1 MYDFF
6 GRTLFLTGANGAIGR
21 AVARAFLD
29 SGANLF
35 LTDLDAAGLEGFA
48 GELGT
53 APSRIDTARV
63 DVASSVEIDAAAARC
78 VSRFGG
84 IDFLVPM
91 AGLYP
96 EGRFAAMGE
105 GDWRRA
111 IDVNLNGV
119 FLTCRSAAG
128 HLREGSAVVLVSS
141 IAAHRGSALHAHYAA
156 AKGGVLSLAR
166 SMALELAPRTR
177 VNSVSPGIIESEMTR
192 GLVAA
197 RGDQLVA
204 QTPLGRLGQPNE
216 VASVIA
222 FLCSDAASFITGE
235 TIHVN
240 GGLYIAG

>member
-1 MYDFF
+1 MYDLA

-21 AVARAFLD
+21 TVARLFFD
-29 SGANLF
+29 FGANVF
-35 LTDLDAAGLEGFA
+35 LTDLDPVGLEAFA
-48 GELGT
+48 ADLGT
-53 APSRIDTARV
+53 FPSRIGMARV
-63 DVASSVEIDAAAARC
+63 DVAQAAESADAVARC
-78 VSRFGG
+78 VAQFGG

-96 EGRFAAMGE
+96 EAPFASMSE
-105 GDWRRA
+105 NDWRRA

-128 HLREGSAVVLVSS
+128 HLRENSAIVLVSS
-141 IAAHRGSALHAHYAA
+141 IAAHRGSAMHAHYAA
-156 AKGGVLSLAR
+156 AKGAVLSLAR
-166 SMALELAPRTR
+166 SLALELAPGTR
-177 VNSVSPGIIESEMTR
+177 VNAVSPGIIDSEMTR

-204 QTPLGRLGQPNE
+204 QTPLGRLGQPRE
-216 VASVIA
+216 VASVVA

-240 GGLYIAG
+240 GGLYMG

>member
-1 MYDFF
+1 MYDFV

-21 AVARAFLD
+21 AVTRLFLD
-29 SGANLF
+29 CGANLF
-35 LTDLDAAGLEGFA
+35 LTDLDASGLEEFA
-48 GELGT
+48 RDPGAPPSRVGT
-53 APSRIDTARV
+53 AQV
-63 DVASSVEIDAAAARC
+63 DVARAAEIDDAVARC

-96 EGRFAAMGE
+96 ESGLAAMSE
-105 GDWRRA
+105 SEWRRA

-119 FLTCRSAAG
+119 FLSCRSAAR
-128 HLREGSAVVLVSS
+128 HLRDNSAVVMISS

-166 SMALELAPRTR
+166 SLAIELAPRTR
-177 VNSVSPGIIESEMTR
+177 VNAVSPGIIESEMTK
-192 GLVAA
+192 GLVAT

-204 QTPLGRLGQPNE
+204 QTPLGRLGQPGE
-216 VASVIA
+216 VASVVA

-235 TIHVN
+235 TVHVN

>member
-1 MYDFF
+1 MYDFV

-21 AVARAFLD
+21 AVTRLFFEC
-29 SGANLF
+29 GANLF
-35 LTDLDAAGLEGFA
+35 LTDLDTAGLEEFA
-48 GELGT
+48 LNLGSLPSRVGT
-53 APSRIDTARV
+53 AQV
-63 DVASSVEIDAAAARC
+63 DVAHSAEIDDAVAHC

-96 EGRFAAMGE
+96 ESGLASTSE
-105 GDWRRA
+105 SEWRRA

-119 FLTCRSAAG
+119 FLSCRSAA
-128 HLREGSAVVLVSS
+128 HQLRENSAVVMISS
-141 IAAHRGSALHAHYAA
+141 IAAHRGSAMHAHYAA

-166 SMALELAPRTR
+166 SLALELAPRTR
-177 VNSVSPGIIESEMTR
+177 VNAVSPGIIESEMTR
-192 GLVAA
+192 NLVAA

-204 QTPLGRLGQPNE
+204 QTPLGRLGQPGE

-240 GGLYIAG
+240 GGLYMAG